1 MWGVVCA
8 VAVAAAL
15 PHGLFASGGI
25 GMTLSETGVNY
36 VVSTVLPEIEAA
48 FKNLIIP
55 GISGTAS
62 GFDYA
67 LLDITCPGLTIGAAA
82 VAVAAPDHVGI
93 SLTNLNMKCGAQYWY
108 KPHGWSNVF
117 KEKGAVSIALV
128 QTSGDITVA
137 VSNTN
142 LNPSVQL
149 VAASVN
155 VGSLQI
161 NFTGNWLDWLINLF
175 KPFIESA
182 IQKAVDTQFSSI
194 VQTIIT
200 GANTALS
207 KLPMASPLK
216 LPAPFDIAEFR
227 YGLTAPPIAQQG
239 ANGGFM
245 GLQLEGDIV
254 PLNYPGVPPVPPA
267 NIPPFDGSSD
277 AYYAQLQVSSYTAMS
292 ALWTFWSKG
301 LLSIPI
307 PSVDMP
313 LHFNETSAYAGIVPG
328 LPKAFPNGTVS
339 AVLSLG
345 ALPDIE
351 INQGGISMR
360 WPLLASFEV
369 STPSQPAGQFA
380 FDFTALANVTLTLNA
395 TSPAGGGFVVSGD
408 LQYISSDLVP
418 GNSTVGP
425 ESGLTL
431 ISSLVDF
438 VLADVLEPIV
448 NKVLG
453 AGIPFPHPAGVTF
466 TKSTL
471 QLDSTYLLI
480 GIDFTLA

>member
-1 MWGVVCA
+1 MR
-8 VAVAAAL
+8 VAL
-15 PHGLFASGGI
+15 QTRGGI
-25 GMTLSETGVNY
+25 GMTLSGTGVNY
-36 VVSTVLPEIEAA
+36 VVSTVLPDIEAA
-48 FKNLIIP
+48 FENLTIP

-67 LLDITCPGLTIGAAA
+67 LLDITCPGLSIGSAA
-82 VAVAAPDHVGI
+82 VQVAAPDHVGI
-93 SLTNLNMKCGAQYWY
+93 SLSNLNMKCGAQYWY

-117 KEKGAVSIALV
+117 KEKGSVSIALV
-128 QTSGDITVA
+128 QTSGSVTVA

-142 LNPSVQL
+142 LNPSVAL
-149 VAASVN
+149 VSASIN

-161 NFTGNWLDWLINLF
+161 NFMGNWLDWLINLF

-182 IQKAVDTQFSSI
+182 IQKAVDTKFSSI
-194 VQTIIT
+194 VQTIVT
-200 GANTALS
+200 TANAGLA

-216 LPAPFDIAEFR
+216 LAPPFDIAEFR

-254 PLNYPGVPPVPPA
+254 PLNFPGVPPVPPA

-301 LLSIPI
+301 LFSFPI
-307 PSVDMP
+307 PSADLP
-313 LHFNETSAYAGIVPG
+313 LGLNETSAYASIVPG
-328 LPKAFPNGTVS
+328 LPKAFPNGVVS
-339 AVLSLG
+339 VVLSLG
-345 ALPDIE
+345 ALPDID
-351 INQGGISMR
+351 INPATQGGITMQ
-360 WPLLASFEV
+360 WPLLFSFEV
-369 STPSQPAGQFA
+369 TTATQPTSQFA
-380 FDFTALANVTLTLNA
+380 FDFTALANATLTLNA
-395 TSPAGGGFVVSGD
+395 TSPSGGGFIISGD
-408 LQYISSDLVP
+408 LKYISSDLVA

-425 ESGLTL
+425 ESGLPL
-431 ISSLVDF
+431 ISDLVDF

-453 AGIPFPHPAGVTF
+453 PGIPLPHPAGVTF

-471 QLDSTYLLI
+471 QLENTYILI